1 MSFSNALPASS
12 PAGAMPDGKEGA
24 TPPGTGR
31 SGPDSAIPAAAAMA
45 AATMDPATI
54 AAALG
59 ARRLMRACDRAALAT
74 AQRPADDGTGTGA
87 AGWPY
92 PSLVLVAFD
101 HDGSPLLLLSTLAD
115 HTRNLLADGR
125 VGLLFDG
132 TAGLAQPLTGARL
145 SVLGRAERSDDPIHR
160 ARYLRRHPAAAFYAG
175 FADFAIYRVA
185 VERAHLVAG
194 FGRIHWLSA
203 AELDLPAAAP
213 ALAAGE
219 AALLDH
225 LNGEG
230 YGPRLGPAT
239 DGDGESWS
247 LTGIDPEG
255 CDLRR
260 GGYVARVDF
269 EQRIHDPES
278 AKLTLDTL
286 IRPQDGS
293 GQPGGSTSGTEKAGT
308 ETAGGGS
315 T

>member
-1 MSFSNALPASS
+1 M
-12 PAGAMPDGKEGA
+12 
-24 TPPGTGR
+24 PPGDRQDGT
-31 SGPDSAIPAAAAMA
+31 A
-45 AATMDPATI
+45 PATS
-54 AAALG
+54 

-74 AQRPADDGTGTGA
+74 AQRPDGVGSADAGGA
-87 AGWPY
+87 DAGSTDKGGWPY

-132 TAGLAQPLTGARL
+132 TGGLAQPLTGARL
-145 SVLGRAERSDDPIHR
+145 SVLGRAERSDDPAHR
-160 ARYLRRHPAAAFYAG
+160 ARYLRRHPDAAFYAG
-175 FADFAIYRVA
+175 FADFAIYRVT

-203 AELDLPAAAP
+203 AELDLPASAP

-219 AALLDH
+219 ADLLDR

-230 YGPRLGPAT
+230 YGPRLVPST
-239 DGDGESWS
+239 DEDGAGQRESWS
-247 LTGIDPEG
+247 LTGVDPDG

-278 AKLTLDTL
+278 ARLMLDAL
-286 IRPQDGS
+286 IRPQDGT
-293 GQPGGSTSGTEKAGT
+293 GPPRQPGHATTGDGAPDGPRSP
-308 ETAGGGS
+308 
-315 T
+315 

>member
-1 MSFSNALPASS
+1 
-12 PAGAMPDGKEGA
+12 MPPDRNRG
-24 TPPGTGR
+24 
-31 SGPDSAIPAAAAMA
+31 GPVAAAQA
-45 AATMDPATI
+45 PA
-54 AAALG
+54 LR

-74 AQRPADDGTGTGA
+74 ARRPADDGTGDGDDA

-125 VGLLFDG
+125 VGLLFDA

-145 SVLGRAERSDDPIHR
+145 SVLGRAERSDDPVHR
-160 ARYLRRHPAAAFYAG
+160 ERYLRRHPDAAFYAG

-194 FGRIHWLSA
+194 FGRIHRLSA
-203 AELDLPAAAP
+203 AELDLPAPAP

-219 AALLDH
+219 AALLDQ

-230 YGPRLGPAT
+230 YGSRLVPIA
-239 DGDGESWS
+239 DGDGASSREGWS
-247 LTGIDPEG
+247 LTGLDPEG

-269 EQRIHDPES
+269 EQRIPDPES
-278 AKLTLDTL
+278 AKLMLDTL
-286 IRPQDGS
+286 IRPQDGC
-293 GQPGGSTSGTEKAGT
+293 GQPGGSTSGSEGAGT
-308 ETAGGGS
+308 GTAGGEGG
-315 T
+315 

>member
-1 MSFSNALPASS
+1 MSFLNALSASS
-12 PAGAMPDGKEGA
+12 PAGTASDAREGA
-24 TPPGTGR
+24 IPPGDRPGGT
-31 SGPDSAIPAAAAMA
+31 A
-45 AATMDPATI
+45 PATS
-54 AAALG
+54 

-74 AQRPADDGTGTGA
+74 AQRPDDSGSADTAGADTG
-87 AGWPY
+87 GWPY

-145 SVLGRAERSDDPIHR
+145 SVLGRAERSDDPAHR
-160 ARYLRRHPAAAFYAG
+160 ARYLRRHPDAAFYAG
-175 FADFAIYRVA
+175 FADFAIYRVT

-203 AELDLPAAAP
+203 AQLDLPASAP

-219 AALLDH
+219 AELLDR

-230 YGPRLGPAT
+230 YGPRLVPST
-239 DGDGESWS
+239 DQDGTGQGEGEGWS
-247 LTGIDPEG
+247 LTGVDPEG

-278 AKLTLDTL
+278 ARLMLDAL
-286 IRPQDGS
+286 IRPQDGT
-293 GQPGGSTSGTEKAGT
+293 GPPGHATTGE
-308 ETAGGGS
+308 GGA
-315 T
+315 

>member
-1 MSFSNALPASS
+1 M
-12 PAGAMPDGKEGA
+12 
-24 TPPGTGR
+24 PPGTGR
-31 SGPDSAIPAAAAMA
+31 SGPAPAIPAAA
-45 AATMDPATI
+45 
-54 AAALG
+54 LR
-59 ARRLMRACDRAALAT
+59 ARRLMRACDRAVLAT
-74 AQRPADDGTGTGA
+74 AQRPADDGAANEGTDEGTEA

-92 PSLVLVAFD
+92 PSLVLAAFD

-145 SVLGRAERSDDPIHR
+145 SVLGRAERSDDPVHR
-160 ARYLRRHPAAAFYAG
+160 ERYLRRHPDAAFYAG

-203 AELDLPAAAP
+203 ADLDLPAP
-213 ALAAGE
+213 TSALAAGE
-219 AALLDH
+219 AALLDR
-225 LNGEG
+225 LNGAG
-230 YGPRLGPAT
+230 YGPRLAPAT
-239 DGDGESWS
+239 DGEGEGWS

-269 EQRIHDPES
+269 EQRIQDPES
-278 AKLTLDTL
+278 AKLMLDRL
-286 IRPQDGS
+286 VRPQDGS
-293 GQPGGSTSGTEKAGT
+293 GEPGGSTSGTEKDRTGKAGT
-308 ETAGGGS
+308 GTDGGGGA
-315 T
+315 

>member
-1 MSFSNALPASS
+1 M
-12 PAGAMPDGKEGA
+12 
-24 TPPGTGR
+24 PPGTGR
-31 SGPDSAIPAAAAMA
+31 SGPDSAIPAAA
-45 AATMDPATI
+45 TM

-74 AQRPADDGTGTGA
+74 AQRPADDGAAAEA

-132 TAGLAQPLTGARL
+132 TAGLEQPLTGARL

-160 ARYLRRHPAAAFYAG
+160 ERYLRRHPDAAFYAG

-203 AELDLPAAAP
+203 AELDLPAATP

-219 AALLDH
+219 AALLDR
-225 LNGEG
+225 LNGAG
-230 YGPRLGPAT
+230 YGPLLGPAP
-239 DGDGESWS
+239 DGEGAADGESWS
-247 LTGIDPEG
+247 LTGVDPEG

-278 AKLTLDTL
+278 AKLMLDTL

-308 ETAGGGS
+308 ETAGDEGA
-315 T
+315 

>member
-12 PAGAMPDGKEGA
+12 PAGASPDGKEGA

-31 SGPDSAIPAAAAMA
+31 SGPESAIPAAAVA
-45 AATMDPATI
+45 PA
-54 AAALG
+54 LR

-74 AQRPADDGTGTGA
+74 AQRPADDGAAVAADA

-160 ARYLRRHPAAAFYAG
+160 ERYLRRHPDAAFYAG
-175 FADFAIYRVA
+175 FADFTIYRVA

-219 AALLDH
+219 AALLDR
-225 LNGEG
+225 LNGAG
-230 YGPRLGPAT
+230 YGSRLGPAT
-239 DGDGESWS
+239 DGGSDSWS
-247 LTGIDPEG
+247 LTGVDPEG

-293 GQPGGSTSGTEKAGT
+293 GQPGGSTSGIEKAGT
-308 ETAGGGS
+308 ETAGDGS
-315 T
+315 A

>member
-12 PAGAMPDGKEGA
+12 PAGATPDGKEGA

-31 SGPDSAIPAAAAMA
+31 SGPESAIQDPAIPAP
-45 AATMDPATI
+45 ATM

-74 AQRPADDGTGTGA
+74 AQRPADDGAVADA

-125 VGLLFDG
+125 IGLLFDG

-160 ARYLRRHPAAAFYAG
+160 ERYLRRHPDAAFYAG

-203 AELDLPAAAP
+203 SELDLPAAVP

-219 AALLDH
+219 AALLDR
-225 LNGEG
+225 LNGAG
-230 YGPRLGPAT
+230 YGPRLAPAA
-239 DGDGESWS
+239 DGEGDSWS
-247 LTGIDPEG
+247 LTGVDPEG

-278 AKLTLDTL
+278 AKLMLDTL

-308 ETAGGGS
+308 ETAGDEGA
-315 T
+315 

>member
-1 MSFSNALPASS
+1 MARSS
-12 PAGAMPDGKEGA
+12 PA
-24 TPPGTGR
+24 
-31 SGPDSAIPAAAAMA
+31 PAA
-45 AATMDPATI
+45 PAER
-54 AAALG
+54 
-59 ARRLMRACDRAALAT
+59 ARRLMRACDRATLAT
-74 AQRPADDGTGTGA
+74 AQRPDEAAPAT

-115 HTRNLLADGR
+115 HTRNLLADDR

-145 SVLGRAERSDDPIHR
+145 SVLGRAVRSDDPGHR
-160 ARYLRRHPAAAFYAG
+160 ARYLRRHPDAALYAG
-175 FADFAIYRVA
+175 FGDFAIYRVA

-203 AELDLPAAAP
+203 AELDLPHPAP

-219 AALLDH
+219 AELLDR
-225 LNGEG
+225 LNADG
-230 YGPRLGPAT
+230 LGPALGPSGA
-239 DGDGESWS
+239 GDAEQVPDPAPNQDSWS
-247 LTGIDPEG
+247 LTGVDPEG

-278 AKLTLDTL
+278 ARLALDAL
-286 IRPQDGS
+286 VRIRRGS
-293 GQPGGSTSGTEKAGT
+293 GA
-308 ETAGGGS
+308 AGGREV
-315 T
+315 

>member
-1 MSFSNALPASS
+1 MSFSNALSASS
-12 PAGAMPDGKEGA
+12 PAGATSDGQGGA
-24 TPPGTGR
+24 TPPASDR
-31 SGPDSAIPAAAAMA
+31 SGAAP
-45 AATMDPATI
+45 ATMAPA
-54 AAALG
+54 LR

-74 AQRPADDGTGTGA
+74 VQRPTTAQRPTDEVAGAMADA

-115 HTRNLLADGR
+115 HTRNLLADDR

-145 SVLGRAERSDDPIHR
+145 SVQGRAGRSDDPDHR
-160 ARYLRRHPAAAFYAG
+160 ARYLRRHPDAALYAG
-175 FADFAIYRVA
+175 FGDFAIYRVA

-219 AALLDH
+219 AALLDR

-230 YGPRLGPAT
+230 YGPRLAPAT
-239 DGDGESWS
+239 DGEKDGWS

-260 GGYVARVDF
+260 GRYVARVDF

-278 AKLTLDTL
+278 AKLMLDTL
-286 IRPQDGS
+286 VRPPDGS
-293 GQPGGSTSGTEKAGT
+293 GQPGGSTSGTRTAGT
-308 ETAGGGS
+308 PPDGGGG

>member
-12 PAGAMPDGKEGA
+12 PAGASPDGKEGA

-31 SGPDSAIPAAAAMA
+31 SGPDSAIPAAA
-45 AATMDPATI
+45 TM

-74 AQRPADDGTGTGA
+74 SQRPADDGTDA

-145 SVLGRAERSDDPIHR
+145 SVLGRAERSDDPLHR
-160 ARYLRRHPAAAFYAG
+160 ARYLRRHPDAAFYAG
-175 FADFAIYRVA
+175 FADFAIYRVV

-203 AELDLPAAAP
+203 ADLDLPAAAP

-230 YGPRLGPAT
+230 YGPRLGPAP
-239 DGDGESWS
+239 DGESAGDGESWS
-247 LTGIDPEG
+247 LTGVDPEG

-278 AKLTLDTL
+278 AKLMLDTL

-293 GQPGGSTSGTEKAGT
+293 GQPGGPTSGTEKAGT
-308 ETAGGGS
+308 GTAGDGS
-315 T
+315 A

>member
-1 MSFSNALPASS
+1 M
-12 PAGAMPDGKEGA
+12 
-24 TPPGTGR
+24 PPGHRPGGT
-31 SGPDSAIPAAAAMA
+31 A
-45 AATMDPATI
+45 PATS
-54 AAALG
+54 

-74 AQRPADDGTGTGA
+74 AQRPDGTGSAEAGGADTG
-87 AGWPY
+87 GWPY

-115 HTRNLLADGR
+115 HTRNLLADSR

-145 SVLGRAERSDDPIHR
+145 SVLGRAERSDDPAHR
-160 ARYLRRHPAAAFYAG
+160 ARYLRRHPDADFYAG
-175 FADFAIYRVA
+175 FADFAIYRVT

-203 AELDLPAAAP
+203 AELDLPTSAP

-219 AALLDH
+219 TELLDR

-230 YGPRLGPAT
+230 YGPRLAPST
-239 DGDGESWS
+239 DGDGTGQGASWS
-247 LTGIDPEG
+247 LTGVDPEG

-278 AKLTLDTL
+278 ARLMLDAL
-286 IRPQDGS
+286 IRPQDGT
-293 GQPGGSTSGTEKAGT
+293 GPPGHATTGK
-308 ETAGGGS
+308 GGA
-315 T
+315 

>member
-1 MSFSNALPASS
+1 MSFSNALSASS
-12 PAGAMPDGKEGA
+12 PAGATADGQGGA
-24 TPPGTGR
+24 TPPGPDR
-31 SGPDSAIPAAAAMA
+31 SGAAP
-45 AATMDPATI
+45 ATMAPA
-54 AAALG
+54 LR

-74 AQRPADDGTGTGA
+74 VQRPTDEGAGALADA

-145 SVLGRAERSDDPIHR
+145 SVQGRAGRSDDPEHR
-160 ARYLRRHPAAAFYAG
+160 ARYLRRHPDAALYAG
-175 FADFAIYRVA
+175 FGDFAIYRVA

-219 AALLDH
+219 AALLDR

-230 YGPRLGPAT
+230 YGPRLAPAA
-239 DGDGESWS
+239 DGEKDGWS

-278 AKLTLDTL
+278 AKLMLDTL
-286 IRPQDGS
+286 VRPPGGS
-293 GQPGGSTSGTEKAGT
+293 GQPGGSTSGTTTAGT
-308 ETAGGGS
+308 PPDGGGG

>member
-1 MSFSNALPASS
+1 MSFLNALSAPS
-12 PAGAMPDGKEGA
+12 PAGTASDAREGA
-24 TPPGTGR
+24 IPPGDRPGGT
-31 SGPDSAIPAAAAMA
+31 A
-45 AATMDPATI
+45 PATS
-54 AAALG
+54 

-74 AQRPADDGTGTGA
+74 AQRPDDSGSADTAGADTG
-87 AGWPY
+87 GWPY

-145 SVLGRAERSDDPIHR
+145 SVLGRAEQSDDPAHR
-160 ARYLRRHPAAAFYAG
+160 ARYLRRHPDAAFYAG
-175 FADFAIYRVA
+175 FADFAIYRVT

-203 AELDLPAAAP
+203 AQLDLPASAP
-213 ALAAGE
+213 VLAAGE
-219 AALLDH
+219 AELLDR

-230 YGPRLGPAT
+230 YGPRLVPST
-239 DGDGESWS
+239 DQDGTGQGEGEGWS
-247 LTGIDPEG
+247 LTGVDPEG

-278 AKLTLDTL
+278 ARLMLDAL
-286 IRPQDGS
+286 IRPQDGT
-293 GQPGGSTSGTEKAGT
+293 GPPGHATTGE
-308 ETAGGGS
+308 GGA
-315 T
+315 

>member
-1 MSFSNALPASS
+1 MSS
-12 PAGAMPDGKEGA
+12 PAGAIPDGKGDA
-24 TPPGTGR
+24 MPPGIDR
-31 SGPDSAIPAAAAMA
+31 KGPASH
-45 AATMDPATI
+45 
-54 AAALG
+54 

-74 AQRPADDGTGTGA
+74 AQRPADEGATAVADG

-145 SVLGRAERSDDPIHR
+145 SVLGRAECSDDPRHR
-160 ARYLRRHPAAAFYAG
+160 ERYLRRHPDAAFYAG
-175 FADFAIYRVA
+175 FGDFAIYRVA

-194 FGRIHWLSA
+194 FGRITWLSA
-203 AELDLPAAAP
+203 AELDLPARAP
-213 ALAAGE
+213 ALVAGE
-219 AALLDH
+219 AALLDR

-230 YGPRLGPAT
+230 YGPRLGPAS
-239 DGDGESWS
+239 DGDGQSWS

-269 EQRIHDPES
+269 EQRIHDTES
-278 AKLTLDTL
+278 AKLMLDTL
-286 IRPQDGS
+286 VRPPDGS
-293 GQPGGSTSGTEKAGT
+293 GQPGGQTSGTKTAGT
-308 ETAGGGS
+308 PPDGGGG

>member
-1 MSFSNALPASS
+1 MPPGDRPGGTAPASS
-12 PAGAMPDGKEGA
+12 
-24 TPPGTGR
+24 
-31 SGPDSAIPAAAAMA
+31 
-45 AATMDPATI
+45 
-54 AAALG
+54 

-74 AQRPADDGTGTGA
+74 AQRPDGVGGADAGSTDKG
-87 AGWPY
+87 GWPY

-145 SVLGRAERSDDPIHR
+145 SVLGRAERSDDPAHR
-160 ARYLRRHPAAAFYAG
+160 ARYLRRHPDAAFYAG
-175 FADFAIYRVA
+175 FADFAIYRVT

-203 AELDLPAAAP
+203 ADLDLPASAP

-219 AALLDH
+219 ADLLDR

-230 YGPRLGPAT
+230 YGPRLAPST
-239 DGDGESWS
+239 DGNGAGDGEGWS
-247 LTGIDPEG
+247 LTGVDPEG

-278 AKLTLDTL
+278 ARLMLDAL
-286 IRPQDGS
+286 IRPQDGTGPP
-293 GQPGGSTSGTEKAGT
+293 GQPGHATTGD
-308 ETAGGGS
+308 GGA
-315 T
+315 

>member
-12 PAGAMPDGKEGA
+12 PAGATPDGKEGA
-24 TPPGTGR
+24 MPPGTGR
-31 SGPDSAIPAAAAMA
+31 SGPDSAIPAP
-45 AATMDPATI
+45 ATMAPATM

-59 ARRLMRACDRAALAT
+59 ARRLMRACDRATLAT
-74 AQRPADDGTGTGA
+74 VQRPADDGDAVAADA

-115 HTRNLLADGR
+115 HTRNLLTDGR

-160 ARYLRRHPAAAFYAG
+160 QRYLRRHPDAAFYAG
-175 FADFAIYRVA
+175 FADFAVYRVA

-225 LNGEG
+225 LNGQR
-230 YGPRLGPAT
+230 YGSRLAPAS
-239 DGDGESWS
+239 DGEGDSWS
-247 LTGIDPEG
+247 LTGVDPEG

-278 AKLTLDTL
+278 AKLMLDTL

-308 ETAGGGS
+308 ETAGDEGA
-315 T
+315 

>member
-1 MSFSNALPASS
+1 
-12 PAGAMPDGKEGA
+12 MPDGKEGA

-31 SGPDSAIPAAAAMA
+31 SGPESAIPAAATMA
-45 AATMDPATI
+45 PAI
-54 AAALG
+54 MVAALG

-74 AQRPADDGTGTGA
+74 AQRPADDGGA
-87 AGWPY
+87 VAAEADGWPY

-160 ARYLRRHPAAAFYAG
+160 ERYLRRHPDAALYAG

-219 AALLDH
+219 TVLLDR
-225 LNGEG
+225 LNGAG
-230 YGPRLGPAT
+230 YGPRLGPAP

-247 LTGIDPEG
+247 LTGVDPEG

-278 AKLTLDTL
+278 AKLMLDTL

-308 ETAGGGS
+308 ETAGDEGA
-315 T
+315 

>member
-1 MSFSNALPASS
+1 MAPAS
-12 PAGAMPDGKEGA
+12 
-24 TPPGTGR
+24 R
-31 SGPDSAIPAAAAMA
+31 
-45 AATMDPATI
+45 
-54 AAALG
+54 

-74 AQRPADDGTGTGA
+74 VQRSPDEGAGTMADA

-125 VGLLFDG
+125 IGLLFDG

-145 SVLGRAERSDDPIHR
+145 SVQGRAGRSDDPDHR
-160 ARYLRRHPAAAFYAG
+160 ARYLRRHPDAALYAG
-175 FADFAIYRVA
+175 FGDFAIYRVA

-203 AELDLPAAAP
+203 AELDLPTAAP
-213 ALAAGE
+213 DLAAGE
-219 AALLDH
+219 AALLDR

-230 YGPRLGPAT
+230 YGPRLAPAT
-239 DGDGESWS
+239 DGDGDSWS
-247 LTGIDPEG
+247 VTGIDPEG

-278 AKLTLDTL
+278 AKLMLDTL
-286 IRPQDGS
+286 VRPPDGS
-293 GQPGGSTSGTEKAGT
+293 GQPGGSTSGTRTAGT
-308 ETAGGGS
+308 PPDGGG

>member
-1 MSFSNALPASS
+1 MAPA
-12 PAGAMPDGKEGA
+12 P
-24 TPPGTGR
+24 R
-31 SGPDSAIPAAAAMA
+31 
-45 AATMDPATI
+45 
-54 AAALG
+54 
-59 ARRLMRACDRAALAT
+59 ARRLMRACDRATLATLQRPTT
-74 AQRPADDGTGTGA
+74 AQRSPDEGAGATADA

-145 SVLGRAERSDDPIHR
+145 SVQGRAGRSDDPDHR
-160 ARYLRRHPAAAFYAG
+160 ARYLRRHPDAALYAG
-175 FADFAIYRVA
+175 FGDFAIYRVA

-203 AELDLPAAAP
+203 AELDLPAAP

-219 AALLDH
+219 AALLDR

-230 YGPRLGPAT
+230 YGPRLAPAT
-239 DGDGESWS
+239 DGGKDGWS

-278 AKLTLDTL
+278 AKLMLDTL
-286 IRPQDGS
+286 VRPPDGS
-293 GQPGGSTSGTEKAGT
+293 GQPGGSTSGTRTAGT
-308 ETAGGGS
+308 RPDGGGG

>member
-1 MSFSNALPASS
+1 MSFLNASSASS
-12 PAGAMPDGKEGA
+12 PAGTAPDGKEDA
-24 TPPGTGR
+24 TPPGDR
-31 SGPDSAIPAAAAMA
+31 SGGTAPASS
-45 AATMDPATI
+45 
-54 AAALG
+54 

-74 AQRPADDGTGTGA
+74 AQRPDDTGSAHA

-145 SVLGRAERSDDPIHR
+145 SVLGRAERSDDPAHR
-160 ARYLRRHPAAAFYAG
+160 ARYLRRHPDAAFYAG
-175 FADFAIYRVA
+175 FADFAIYRVT

-203 AELDLPAAAP
+203 AELDLPAPAP

-219 AALLDH
+219 AALLDR

-230 YGPRLGPAT
+230 YGPRLVPSTEQDGT
-239 DGDGESWS
+239 GDGESWS
-247 LTGIDPEG
+247 LTGVDPEG

-278 AKLTLDTL
+278 AKLMLDAL
-286 IRPQDGS
+286 IRPQDGT
-293 GQPGGSTSGTEKAGT
+293 GPPRRPEHRPGHATTGE
-308 ETAGGGS
+308 GGA
-315 T
+315 

>member
-1 MSFSNALPASS
+1 MSFSNALSASS
-12 PAGAMPDGKEGA
+12 PAGTTPDGQGGA
-24 TPPGTGR
+24 TPPGSDRPGTAQANPAPATQ
-31 SGPDSAIPAAAAMA
+31 GP
-45 AATMDPATI
+45 ATMAPASH
-54 AAALG
+54 

-74 AQRPADDGTGTGA
+74 VQRPADQSGGPVADA

-145 SVLGRAERSDDPIHR
+145 SVQGRAERSDDPTHR
-160 ARYLRRHPAAAFYAG
+160 ARYLRRHPDAALYAG

-219 AALLDH
+219 AALLDR
-225 LNGEG
+225 LSGEG
-230 YGPRLGPAT
+230 YGPRLAPASDGGT
-239 DGDGESWS
+239 DGWS
-247 LTGIDPEG
+247 VTGIDPEG
-255 CDLRR
+255 CDLRH

-278 AKLTLDTL
+278 AKLMLDTL
-286 IRPQDGS
+286 VRPPDGA
-293 GQPGGSTSGTEKAGT
+293 GQPGGSTSGTPTAGT
-308 ETAGGGS
+308 RPDGGGG

>member
-1 MSFSNALPASS
+1 M
-12 PAGAMPDGKEGA
+12 
-24 TPPGTGR
+24 PPGSDRNG
-31 SGPDSAIPAAAAMA
+31 SAAAIQA
-45 AATMDPATI
+45 PA
-54 AAALG
+54 LR

-74 AQRPADDGTGTGA
+74 AQRPADDRAGTDSDA

-115 HTRNLLADGR
+115 HTRNLLVDGR

-145 SVLGRAERSDDPIHR
+145 SVLGRAERSDDPVHR
-160 ARYLRRHPAAAFYAG
+160 ARYLRRHPDAAFYAG
-175 FADFAIYRVA
+175 FGDFAIYRVA

-213 ALAAGE
+213 ALATAE
-219 AALLDH
+219 EALLDR

-230 YGPRLGPAT
+230 YGSKLAPAT
-239 DGDGESWS
+239 DAERIVTSDGESWS
-247 LTGIDPEG
+247 LTGLDPEG

-278 AKLTLDTL
+278 AKLTLDRL
-286 IRPQDGS
+286 VRPPEGS
-293 GQPGGSTSGTEKAGT
+293 GQPGGSTSGTATAGT
-308 ETAGGGS
+308 GTDGDGG

>member
-1 MSFSNALPASS
+1 M
-12 PAGAMPDGKEGA
+12 
-24 TPPGTGR
+24 PPGTGR
-31 SGPDSAIPAAAAMA
+31 SGPDSAIQDPAIPAP
-45 AATMDPATI
+45 ATMAPA
-54 AAALG
+54 LR

-74 AQRPADDGTGTGA
+74 AQRPADDGAAAEA

-160 ARYLRRHPAAAFYAG
+160 ERYLRRHPDAAFYAG
-175 FADFAIYRVA
+175 FADFAIYRVT

-203 AELDLPAAAP
+203 AELDLPATAP

-219 AALLDH
+219 AALLDR
-225 LNGEG
+225 LNGAG
-230 YGPRLGPAT
+230 YGPLLGPAP
-239 DGDGESWS
+239 DGEGAGDGESWS
-247 LTGIDPEG
+247 LTGVDPEG

-278 AKLTLDTL
+278 AKLMLDTL

-308 ETAGGGS
+308 ETAGDEGA
-315 T
+315 

>member
-1 MSFSNALPASS
+1 MAPAL
-12 PAGAMPDGKEGA
+12 
-24 TPPGTGR
+24 R
-31 SGPDSAIPAAAAMA
+31 
-45 AATMDPATI
+45 
-54 AAALG
+54 

-74 AQRPADDGTGTGA
+74 VQRPPDEGAGAMADA

-145 SVLGRAERSDDPIHR
+145 SVQGRAGRSDDLEHR
-160 ARYLRRHPAAAFYAG
+160 ARYLRRHPDAALYAG
-175 FADFAIYRVA
+175 FGDFAIYRVA

-219 AALLDH
+219 AALLDR

-230 YGPRLGPAT
+230 YGPRLAPAA
-239 DGDGESWS
+239 DGEKDGWS
-247 LTGIDPEG
+247 VTGIDPEG

-278 AKLTLDTL
+278 AKLMLDTL
-286 IRPQDGS
+286 VRPPDGS
-293 GQPGGSTSGTEKAGT
+293 GQPGGSTSGTTTAGT
-308 ETAGGGS
+308 PPDGGGG

>member
-1 MSFSNALPASS
+1 MAPAL
-12 PAGAMPDGKEGA
+12 
-24 TPPGTGR
+24 R
-31 SGPDSAIPAAAAMA
+31 
-45 AATMDPATI
+45 
-54 AAALG
+54 

-74 AQRPADDGTGTGA
+74 VQRPTEEGAGAMADA

-145 SVLGRAERSDDPIHR
+145 SVQGRAERSNDPDHR
-160 ARYLRRHPAAAFYAG
+160 ARYLRRHPDAALYAG
-175 FADFAIYRVA
+175 FGDFAIYRVA

-203 AELDLPAAAP
+203 AELDLPAPAP
-213 ALAAGE
+213 ALAADE
-219 AALLDH
+219 AALLDR

-230 YGPRLGPAT
+230 YGPRLTPASDDGT
-239 DGDGESWS
+239 DGWS
-247 LTGIDPEG
+247 VTGIDPEG

-278 AKLTLDTL
+278 AKLMLDTL
-286 IRPQDGS
+286 VRPPDGS
-293 GQPGGSTSGTEKAGT
+293 GQPGGSTSGTPTAGT
-308 ETAGGGS
+308 PPDGGG

>member
-1 MSFSNALPASS
+1 MSFSNALSASS
-12 PAGAMPDGKEGA
+12 PAGATADGQGGA
-24 TPPGTGR
+24 TPPGPDR
-31 SGPDSAIPAAAAMA
+31 SGAAP
-45 AATMDPATI
+45 ATMAPA
-54 AAALG
+54 LR

-74 AQRPADDGTGTGA
+74 VQRPTDEGAGAMADA

-145 SVLGRAERSDDPIHR
+145 SVQGRAARSDDPEHR
-160 ARYLRRHPAAAFYAG
+160 ARYLRRHPDAALYAG
-175 FADFAIYRVA
+175 FGDFAIYRVA

-219 AALLDH
+219 AALLDR

-230 YGPRLGPAT
+230 YGPRLAPAA
-239 DGDGESWS
+239 DGEKDGWS

-278 AKLTLDTL
+278 AKLMLDTL
-286 IRPQDGS
+286 VRPPDGS
-293 GQPGGSTSGTEKAGT
+293 GHPGGSTSGTGTAGT
-308 ETAGGGS
+308 PPVGGGG

>member
-12 PAGAMPDGKEGA
+12 PTGATPDGKEGA
-24 TPPGTGR
+24 MPPGIDR
-31 SGPDSAIPAAAAMA
+31 SGPDPANPVP
-45 AATMDPATI
+45 ATMAPASR
-54 AAALG
+54 

-74 AQRPADDGTGTGA
+74 AQRPADEGA
-87 AGWPY
+87 GSISAGWPY

-145 SVLGRAERSDDPIHR
+145 SVLGRAARSDDPLHR
-160 ARYLRRHPAAAFYAG
+160 ERYLRRHPDAAFYAG
-175 FADFAIYRVA
+175 FGDFAIYRVS

-203 AELDLPAAAP
+203 AELDLPTAAP

-219 AALLDH
+219 ATLLDR

-230 YGPRLGPAT
+230 YGPRLAPAT

-247 LTGIDPEG
+247 LTGVDPEG

-278 AKLTLDTL
+278 AKLMLDRL
-286 IRPQDGS
+286 IRPPDGS
-293 GQPGGSTSGTEKAGT
+293 GQPGGPTSGTKTAGT
-308 ETAGGGS
+308 RPDGDGGS
-315 T
+315 